1 VGKEEII
8 GLMTALRQYGE
19 RDLDA
24 ELAGWKTDVETIV
37 SSVAGIAGVA
47 ARVRFPQP
55 SGRTVPHAVVSVNQ
69 AEAGLH
75 ANDVIN
81 ALQDGDPSIVVFE
94 HSGDEGTIVF
104 MPEALKAGEAQVI
117 ANRLKEIFKGR
128 A

>member
-1 VGKEEII
+1 
-8 GLMTALRQYGE
+8 
-19 RDLDA
+19 
-24 ELAGWKTDVETIV
+24 
-37 SSVAGIAGVA
+37 
-47 ARVRFPQP
+47 
-55 SGRTVPHAVVSVNQ
+55 VNQ